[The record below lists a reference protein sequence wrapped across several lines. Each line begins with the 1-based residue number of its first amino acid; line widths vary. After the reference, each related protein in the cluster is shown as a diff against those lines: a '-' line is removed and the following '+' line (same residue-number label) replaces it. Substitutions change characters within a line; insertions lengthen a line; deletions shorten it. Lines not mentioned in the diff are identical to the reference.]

1 MPSDPCEKTPDTQFG
16 RPRRESDA
24 PAGLKDAQH
33 FASGHLGA
41 WREHVAELAQ
51 HRIEGTIIEG
61 RRSASPSC
69 QSMSMSA
76 MAAFSL
82 ARWSNSSV
90 RCWPARTSAKLTSRG
105 AVVVVTISNGVKD
118 AHACRRPVLN
128 CSSAPC
134 KSPYGSNVPRLPRLG
149 HLV

>member
-61 RRSASPSC
+61 QMLRVALMPVHVDVSDGGILPCPLEQFQRTVLAGSHVGEAHQPGRGRRRHHLERSE
-69 QSMSMSA
+69 
-76 MAAFSL
+76 
-82 ARWSNSSV
+82 
-90 RCWPARTSAKLTSRG
+90 
-105 AVVVVTISNGVKD
+105 
-118 AHACRRPVLN
+118 RR
-128 CSSAPC
+128 
-134 KSPYGSNVPRLPRLG
+134 PRLPSASLELLQRSMQVPLRLECSPTS
-149 HLV
+149 